1 MNKAFRDLL
10 LGRISAALTNSNA
23 LAGVSHAGLKGQL
36 RETIVRDLVRPFLPL
51 RIGVGQGQIVSHDGQ
66 ISSQIDVILYDPGI
80 VPPVIFDGKD
90 GLFPLESVLATI
102 EVKSVRNATALRE
115 AHEFAE
121 RLSRLPY
128 LPGFRNPYTGETR
141 HHLVEHII
149 PTVLAL
155 STDLSANGKSELDRM
170 RELGFLSYSGLR
182 GICVVGRGCWMAVGA
197 DWYPFPHAPQYAE
210 VASFFSALTGAL
222 QRVAASRLFPQLDN
236 YLFDQSEMPM
246 PGRDAIPGN

>member
-1 MNKAFRDLL
+1 MNNAFRDLL
-10 LGRISAALTNSNA
+10 FGRISAALTNAKA

-36 RETIVRDLVRPFLPL
+36 REAIVRDLIRPFLPL
-51 RIGVGQGQIVSHDGQ
+51 RIGIGQGQIVSHDNKM
-66 ISSQIDVILYDPGI
+66 SSQMDVILYDPGI

-102 EVKSVRNATALRE
+102 EVKSVLNATALRE
-115 AHEFAE
+115 AHESAE
-121 RLSRLPY
+121 RLSQLPY
-128 LPGFRNPYTGETR
+128 LPGLRNPYTGDTV
-141 HHLVEHII
+141 HHIVENVI

-155 STDLSANGKSELDRM
+155 STDLSVSGKSELDRM
-170 RELGFLSYSGLR
+170 RELGFLSNSGLR

-197 DWYPFPHAPQYAE
+197 DWYLFPKVPQYAE

-222 QRVAASRLFPQLDN
+222 HRVAASRLFPQLDN